1 MTEETKTEA
10 PAVEKAPKVEQNGIS
25 RPKVG
30 TATERVWAIADALS
44 TAAGKAIERKPVLD
58 ACEAEGINPATA
70 ATQYGRWCKFFGVKH
85 APVEKAPK
93 APKAPKAAKA
103 AKVAAEADVSV
114 EDEDEDEEQAA

>member
-10 PAVEKAPKVEQNGIS
+10 PAVEKAPKVEQNGVS

-30 TATERVWAIADALS
+30 TATERVWEIADALS

-58 ACEAEGINPATA
+58 AAVAEGINPATA

-93 APKAPKAAKA
+93 EPKAPKAPKAAKA
-103 AKVAAEADVSV
+103 AAADVSV
-114 EDEDEDEEQAA
+114 EGEEQAA

>member
-1 MTEETKTEA
+1 MIEEAKTEA
-10 PAVEKAPKVEQNGIS
+10 AVEKASSVEQNGVS

-58 ACEAEGINPATA
+58 AAVAEGINPATA

-85 APVEKAPK
+85 APIEKAAKEPK
-93 APKAPKAAKA
+93 APKAPKKPKA

-114 EDEDEDEEQAA
+114 EEEQGA